1 MFMLTRE
8 VCNKLEES
16 YDNLGTN
23 KMSYVKAFAI
33 GFAEG
38 MIDTAVVAGLGL
50 VAYGW
55 VKILTKKQ

>member
-55 VKILTKKQ
+55 VKILTKK